1 LLCESNFQAKTL
13 NCRIVIKGKKLLIG
27 SLSLSNNTILA
38 PLAGITNLPFRLM
51 AKASGCGLVC
61 SEMISANGLVYQSA
75 KTEQM
80 LYSAAEE
87 KPLSVQIF
95 GSDPGIMAE
104 AATIVESTGADIV
117 DINFGCSVRKVIK
130 TGSGVALMRTPELA
144 KALLTAVRKS
154 IRIPLTIKI
163 RSGWDASGRE
173 AINIAKIAQDCGVD
187 AIAVHPRTAGQL
199 FRGLAD
205 WSIIAAVKK
214 SVGIPVIGN
223 GDIISARHAIKMLQ
237 ETGCDAVMIGRRA
250 IGNPAIFPRVL
261 ARMNGAEPPPE
272 DLNQRFDI
280 MTYYL
285 KTSVDYIGEETACRM
300 MRSRLGW
307 FTRGMRNSS
316 KFRESIKHL
325 SSEKEGVELIAAYR
339 NSLRYELA

>member
-1 LLCESNFQAKTL
+1 MQIGNLTL
-13 NCRIVIKGKKLLIG
+13 D
-27 SLSLSNNTILA
+27 NNVILA
-38 PLAGITNLPFRLM
+38 PLAGITNLPFRLL

-61 SEMISANGLVYQSA
+61 SEMISANGLVYQSG

-80 LYSAAEE
+80 LNSAPEE

-104 AATIVESTGADIV
+104 AAAIVESKGADIV

-130 TGSGVALMRTPELA
+130 NGSGAALMKSPDQA

-163 RSGWDASGRE
+163 RSGWDASGQE
-173 AINIAKIAQDCGVD
+173 ALNIAGIAQDCGVD

-199 FRGLAD
+199 FRGRAD
-205 WSIIAAVKK
+205 RSIIAAVKK
-214 SVGIPVIGN
+214 SVRIPVIGN
-223 GDIISARHAIKMLQ
+223 GDIISARNALKMME
-237 ETGCDAVMIGRRA
+237 ETGCDAVMIGRKA
-250 IGNPAIFPRVL
+250 IGDPAIFSRVL
-261 ARMNGAEPPPE
+261 ARMNGEEPARQG
-272 DLNQRFDI
+272 LSQRFDI
-280 MTYYL
+280 MTHYF
-285 KTSVDYIGEETACRM
+285 KASVEYIGEEAACRM

-316 KFRESIKHL
+316 KFRKAIKHL
-325 SSEKEGVELIAAYR
+325 SSEEEGIELIGAYR
-339 NSLRYELA
+339 NSLLNEMA

>member
-1 LLCESNFQAKTL
+1 
-13 NCRIVIKGKKLLIG
+13 LLIG
-27 SLSLSNNTILA
+27 SLSLSNKTILA

-61 SEMISANGLVYQSA
+61 SEMISANGLVYQCG

-80 LYSAAEE
+80 LNSAPEE

-104 AATIVESTGADIV
+104 AAAIVESKGADIV

-130 TGSGVALMRTPELA
+130 TGSGVALM
-144 KALLTAVRKS
+144 KAPDQAISLLKAVRAA

-173 AINIAKIAQDCGVD
+173 ALYIARIAQDCGVD
-187 AIAVHPRTAGQL
+187 AIAVHPRTAGQH

-223 GDIISARHAIKMLQ
+223 GDIISARDALKMLE

-250 IGNPAIFPRVL
+250 IGNPTIFSRVL
-261 ARMNGAEPPPE
+261 ARINGEEPARK
-272 DLNQRFDI
+272 DLNQQFDV
-280 MTYYL
+280 MTHYFRA
-285 KTSVDYIGEETACRM
+285 SVDYIGEEAACRM

-325 SSEKEGVELIAAYR
+325 SSEEEGVELIGAYR
-339 NSLRYELA
+339 NSLLNELA